1 VEIFKS
7 FGGFDTKNFPERLFD
22 ADFCLRLREKN
33 YRIVFTPYAELMK
46 IDEKRRL
53 NLEKNPTAEKKSF
66 FMKRW
71 REVVERDPFYNP
83 NLSKKKASF
92 SIEI

>member
-1 VEIFKS
+1 
-7 FGGFDTKNFPERLFD
+7 
-22 ADFCLRLREKN
+22 

-53 NLEKNPTAEKKSF
+53 NLEKNPTAGEKDF
-66 FMKRW
+66 FIKRW
-71 REVVERDPFYNP
+71 CEIVERDPFYNP
-83 NLSKKKASF
+83 NLSKKNASF